1 MVRKILNGIYCYI
14 GIGSNLGDALQNC
27 RDAVYRLSQ
36 IRATQLTGVSSFY
49 KSEPVGIENQDWFV
63 NAVVE
68 IKTGLMPNELLHA
81 LQSIENAMG
90 RKREIKGGP
99 RIIDLDFLFYGQ
111 DIIDEPDLQVPH
123 PEIHKRRFVLEPLN
137 EVASYFIHPVFG
149 ISVRGLKDRL
159 NDRKIV
165 EYLSPSLFQNIK
177 QDGRVPDEI
186 QNMPENSR

>member
-1 MVRKILNGIYCYI
+1 VVRKILNGIYCYI

-27 RDAVYRLSQ
+27 RDAVHRLSQ
-36 IRATQLTGVSSFY
+36 IRATQLTGASSFY

-68 IKTGLMPNELLHA
+68 IKTGLTPNELLHA
-81 LQSIENAMG
+81 LQGIENAMG

-111 DIIDEPDLQVPH
+111 DIIDEPNLQVPH
-123 PEIHKRRFVLEPLN
+123 PEIHQRRFVLEPLN

-149 ISVRGLKDRL
+149 VSVRGLKDRL
-159 NDRKIV
+159 KDRKIV

-177 QDGRVPDEI
+177 QDGLVPGKK
-186 QNMPENSR
+186 